1 MLKRFSAKRYK
12 NVEADGLELSRVTV
26 LVGPNNGGKS
36 NLIEALRFYADV
48 HAYEGD
54 GSAFHAIVEKR
65 GYGEILRRSVKP
77 PETIELRWEHDVGP
91 YRHVVIDLAFRVSK
105 SEQFPA
111 GFVVTRDSYSCTDP
125 TSARRDERHID
136 ASQTDKY
143 VAVLRR
149 SKDSEDELASA
160 AFDPSDFYFSPNYP
174 HRNRDERINTD
185 TGPDD
190 YPDLG
195 ESKWWV
201 EFADLRFFTGS
212 VLDPRRIAAS
222 AKRNLSILHLDET
235 GSELVN
241 VLNNL
246 ERRHNDF
253 LIPYEN
259 RMREALSGLER
270 IRIDDVSD
278 QYKSMKL
285 RIDGDWFRLDEL
297 SEGTLKMLALALLF
311 FTPEKTS
318 LLSIDEPELNLHPA
332 WLRVLGKWMLGA
344 SGTNQVL
351 TSTHSPD
358 LLDAL
363 TEGFR
368 SGEVALIVC
377 DAKKGFRNVRPA
389 DLDDFFKE
397 GWELGDLY
405 RVGEPQLGG
414 WPW

>member
-1 MLKRFSAKRYK
+1 MLKRFSAKQYK
-12 NVEADGLELSRVTV
+12 NVEADGLEFSRVTL

-36 NLIEALRFYADV
+36 NLIEALRFYSDV
-48 HAYEGD
+48 GSYEGE
-54 GSAFHAIVEKR
+54 GSAFHGVVERR
-65 GYGEILRRSVKP
+65 GYGEILRRSVRP
-77 PETIELRWEHDVGP
+77 PAEIELRWEHEIGP
-91 YRHVVIDLAFRVSK
+91 YRRVVNDIAFRVGK

-111 GFVVTRDSYSCTDP
+111 GFAVTRDSYSCTDP
-125 TSARRDERHID
+125 TSSRRVERHVD
-136 ASQTDKY
+136 ESQPHKY
-143 VAVLRR
+143 SAMLLRSDQR
-149 SKDSEDELASA
+149 EAEFHSA
-160 AFDPSDFYFSPNYP
+160 AFNPSDFYFSPYNSNKMRP
-174 HRNRDERINTD
+174 DAPGD
-185 TGPDD
+185 DD
-190 YPDLG
+190 YPFLG
-195 ESKWWV
+195 DRKWKTF
-201 EFADLRFFTGS
+201 EFGGQRFFRGS
-212 VLDPRRIAAS
+212 LLEPRHIAAS
-222 AKRNLSILHLDET
+222 AKRNLTILHLDET

-253 LIPYEN
+253 LIPYED
-259 RMREALSGLER
+259 RMREALPGMER

-297 SEGTLKMLALALLF
+297 SEGTLKMLALALLL

-332 WLRVLGKWMLGA
+332 WLRVLGRWMLGTT
-344 SGTNQVL
+344 GTNQVL
-351 TSTHSPD
+351 ASTHSPD

-363 TEGFR
+363 TDGFR
-368 SGEVALIVC
+368 SGDVALVVC

-389 DLDDFFKE
+389 DLDAFFEE

>member
-12 NVEADGLELSRVTV
+12 NVEVDGLDFARVTV

-36 NLIEALRFYADV
+36 NLIEALRFYSDAYM
-48 HAYEGD
+48 YEGE
-54 GSAFHAIVEKR
+54 GSAFHAIVERR

-77 PETIELRWEHDVGP
+77 PGTIELRWEHDVGP
-91 YRHVVIDLAFRVSK
+91 ARHAVNDIAFRVGQSA
-105 SEQFPA
+105 QFPA
-111 GFVVTRDSYSCTDP
+111 GF
-125 TSARRDERHID
+125 H
-136 ASQTDKY
+136 
-143 VAVLRR
+143 VLRDTGTIVDPATNR
-149 SKDSEDELASA
+149 RYSRFIDDETKQQVIVLRPRTDA
-160 AFDPSDFYFSPNYP
+160 AEVKFSFDFDPSDFFIRLKGAPQKSIQVAT
-174 HRNRDERINTD
+174 E
-185 TGPDD
+185 D
-190 YPDLG
+190 YPFLG
-195 ESKWWV
+195 DSVWWV
-201 EFADLRFFTGS
+201 SEVSGQRYFTGS
-212 VLDPRRIAAS
+212 LLEPRKIAAS

-253 LIPYEN
+253 LIPYEDH
-259 RMREALSGLER
+259 MREALPRLER

-344 SGTNQVL
+344 TGTSQVL
-351 TSTHSPD
+351 ASTHSPD

-368 SGEVALIVC
+368 SGDVALIVC
-377 DAKKGFRNVRPA
+377 DAKKGFRNVSPK

>member
-12 NVEADGLELSRVTV
+12 NVEADGLEFSRVTV

-36 NLIEALRFYADV
+36 NLIEALRFYSDV
-48 HAYEGD
+48 YTYEGE
-54 GSAFHAIVEKR
+54 GSAFHAVVERR
-65 GYGEILRRSVKP
+65 GYGEILRRSLKP
-77 PETIELRWEHDVGP
+77 PETIELRWEHEVGP
-91 YRHVVIDLAFRVSK
+91 ARQTVNDIAFRVGLSQ
-105 SEQFPA
+105 QFPS
-111 GFVVTRDSYSCTDP
+111 GFRVTRDTGSVTDP
-125 TSARRDERHID
+125 ASNRSYVRAINEPNNEYAILCRPTTDGSQLALSAPLD
-136 ASQTDKY
+136 T
-143 VAVLRR
+143 
-149 SKDSEDELASA
+149 
-160 AFDPSDFYFSPNYP
+160 SDFFFPLNRPVQTRPAELTVNGYP
-174 HRNRDERINTD
+174 F
-185 TGPDD
+185 
-190 YPDLG
+190 LG
-195 ESKWWV
+195 EKSWWSAEV
-201 EFADLRFFTGS
+201 TGQRFFTGS
-212 VLDPRRIAAS
+212 LLDARSIAAS
-222 AKRNLSILHLDET
+222 AKRNLSILHLDQT

-253 LIPYEN
+253 LIPYED
-259 RMREALSGLER
+259 RMRQALPGLER

-278 QYKSMKL
+278 QYKSMKA

-332 WLRVLGKWMLGA
+332 WLRLLGKWMLGA
-344 SGTNQVL
+344 TGTSQVL

-358 LLDAL
+358 LLDSL

-368 SGEVALIVC
+368 SGDVALIVC
-377 DAKKGFRNVRPA
+377 DAKKGFRNVRSA
-389 DLDDFFKE
+389 DLDSFFQE